1 MASEDRPPIE
11 IPPGSAVPD
20 MNMRISLRRLEVFCL
35 VVEEGG
41 VTRAAEHLFVAQ
53 PAVSSQI
60 RALEEWV
67 GTKLFARTG
76 GRLVLTDAGHR
87 VYEWAKETLA
97 RSLEMR
103 RDVASLGDGT
113 RGTIILAASPGAGT
127 YLLPPPLIELRLA
140 RPEVEVV
147 INVSQPMDALHAA
160 QTGEADFAIVAWDQR
175 DTPESLTGEHLHSE
189 EIILCASPD
198 GPPDTDVL
206 ERSQVAGLPHAGIST
221 RTSYHRMLELQLRR
235 QGVRDRNIVLQLG
248 HADTVKRVVRDHH
261 MVAFL
266 SKYIADDELAAGTL
280 RQIRVENLKLEEHL
294 WMFRRTGKPQTR
306 LHDVAIE
313 AIRDYL
319 AKREPAADPA

>member
-1 MASEDRPPIE
+1 MASGNRARSEV
-11 IPPGSAVPD
+11 PPGSGVPD
-20 MNMRISLRRLEVFCL
+20 MDMRISLRRLEVFCL

-53 PAVSSQI
+53 PAVSGQI
-60 RALEEWV
+60 RALEEWI

-127 YLLPPPLIELRLA
+127 YLLPPPLIDLRLA

-147 INVSQPMDALHAA
+147 INVSQPTDALHAA
-160 QTGEADFAIVAWDQR
+160 ETGEADLAIVAWDQR
-175 DTPESLTGEHLHSE
+175 DTPESLVGDHLHSE
-189 EIILCASPD
+189 EIILCAAPD

-206 ERSQVAGLPHAGIST
+206 ERSQVAGLPHVGIST
-221 RTSYHRMLELQLRR
+221 RAAYHRMLELQLRR
-235 QGVRDRNIVLQLG
+235 QGVRNRNIVLQLG
-248 HADTVKRVVRDHH
+248 HAETVKRALRDHQ

-266 SKYIADDELAAGTL
+266 SKYIVDDELAAGTL
-280 RQIRVENLKLEEHL
+280 RQVRVENLKVEEHL
-294 WMFRRTGKPQTR
+294 WMFRRAGKPQTP
-306 LHDVAIE
+306 LHEIAVD

-319 AKREPAADPA
+319 ARRQPETT

>member
-1 MASEDRPPIE
+1 
-11 IPPGSAVPD
+11 

-60 RALEEWV
+60 RALEDWV
-67 GTKLFARTG
+67 GTKLFSRTG
-76 GRLVLTDAGHR
+76 GRLILTDAGER
-87 VYEWAKETLA
+87 VYEWARETLA

-103 RDVASLGDGT
+103 RDVASLGEGT

-140 RPEVEVV
+140 RPEIEIV
-147 INVSQPMDALHAA
+147 INVSQPTDALHAA
-160 QTGEADFAIVAWDQR
+160 ETGEADVAIVAWDQR
-175 DTPESLTGEHLHSE
+175 DTPEPLVGEHLHNE
-189 EIILCASPD
+189 EIILCASPS

-206 ERSQVAGLPHAGIST
+206 ERSQVARLPHAGISS
-221 RTSYHRMLELQLRR
+221 RTSYNRMLELQLRR
-235 QGVRDRNIVLQLG
+235 QGVRDRNVVVQLG
-248 HADTVKRVVRDHH
+248 HADTIKRVIRDHH

-266 SKYIADDELAAGTL
+266 TRYIVEEDLAAGTL
-280 RQIRVENLKLEEHL
+280 RQVRVENLKLEEHL
-294 WMFRRTGKPQTR
+294 WMFRRAGKPETR
-306 LHDVAIE
+306 LHDIAIQ

-319 AKREPAADPA
+319 DARRPPEKPTAS